1 MNLSLTG
8 KTAVICGA
16 SQGLGLASAKEL
28 ALLGASC
35 ILLARNEQSLSA
47 AVASLDTTQG
57 QRHNYFVTDFNKPE
71 NVKATIQAITD
82 GQIVHILVNNT
93 GGPSG
98 GPILA
103 AEGGAF
109 IKAFEM
115 HVVCNQILA
124 QAVEPGMKA
133 SGYGRIIQ
141 VISTSVKT
149 PLKNL
154 GVSNTIR
161 AAVAS
166 WAKTLATELAP
177 FGITVNNVLP
187 GSMTTDRLRS
197 IFKTNAEMRGVPVES
212 VAEEWRLEIPMQRF
226 GDPAEFGAAVAFLAS
241 PAASYI
247 TGINLPVDGGKTPS
261 L

>member
-1 MNLSLTG
+1 MKLSLEG
-8 KTAVICGA
+8 KTAVVCGA
-16 SQGLGLASAKEL
+16 SQGLGLASAREL

-35 ILLARNEQSLSA
+35 ILLARNEQSLEK
-47 AVASLDTTQG
+47 AVASLDTRLG
-57 QRHNYFVTDFNKPE
+57 QRHDYFVTDFSNPAG
-71 NVKATIQAITD
+71 VQATIAAITD
-82 GQIVHILVNNT
+82 RGIVHILVNNT

-109 IKAFEM
+109 LKAFEM
-115 HVVCNQILA
+115 HVVCNQLLA
-124 QAVEPGMKA
+124 QAVIPGMKA

-141 VISTSVKT
+141 VISTSVKV
-149 PLKNL
+149 PIRNL

-161 AAVAS
+161 AAVAN
-166 WAKTLATELAP
+166 WAKTLAGEVAP

-187 GSMTTDRLRS
+187 GAMTTERLRS
-197 IFKTNAEMRGVPVES
+197 LFKATGESRGVPEEVI
-212 VAEEWRLEIPMQRF
+212 AEEWRQEIPMQRF

-241 PAASYI
+241 PAAAYI